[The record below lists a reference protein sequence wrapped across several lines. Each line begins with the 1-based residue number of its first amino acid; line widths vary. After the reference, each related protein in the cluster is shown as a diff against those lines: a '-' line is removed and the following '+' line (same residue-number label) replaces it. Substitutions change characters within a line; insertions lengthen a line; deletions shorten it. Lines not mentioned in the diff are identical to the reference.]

1 MLKLD
6 RSKMWSDS
14 DGDKNLILPESVD
27 LIRRVDLIVAPP
39 DQYPFALVSWT
50 GSKVGIGMHIIVH
63 HKDE

>member
-6 RSKMWSDS
+6 RSKTRSDS

-27 LIRRVDLIVAPP
+27 LIRWVDLIVTPP
-39 DQYPFALVSWT
+39 DLYPFALVSWT
-50 GSKVGIGMHIIVH
+50 GSKVGIAMHITVH